1 MTFCRA
7 SPARTSARRR
17 AASIGQRGFAPLPT
31 LSRPRTR
38 AGAFVL
44 TGWPAGRYPSR
55 APPAP
60 APPMP
65 RPHAPEEAPEPTDL
79 TASDDLVYEIPS
91 ELDETVV
98 ADHRGG
104 RPPRSGALKLAAAA
118 AIVLVVGGALL
129 TYRAHHRRKVV
140 EAALSQAD
148 ALLRLDTSA
157 GYRQAASLLEPIAQL
172 DPMNGASVRAFALA
186 MLFADYRQADAEAQV
201 EDLLVTP
208 GRADTVPGY
217 AQLASAA
224 LALARK
230 EAGTA
235 TTAVVRGGDG
245 PWPLALQAR
254 IALLAGS
261 VEAALEPAAAARP
274 RPRRLRRRSGG
285 CSTTG
290 TGRRRSSA
298 AARRSTS
305 PRSASARATT
315 PAPAPR
321 STRRDSTPPRARGPT
336 APPHSRRST
345 AVRTGRCPARPPHC
359 RARATT
365 IRASCRPRP
374 LPHRP
379 HPRRPSRRRPRRR
392 RRRRRRRGAS
402 RRRRARPERRRR
414 RSLPQRRRRRS
425 DRSAHRPRPRSSSR
439 SSA

>member
-1 MTFCRA
+1 
-7 SPARTSARRR
+7 
-17 AASIGQRGFAPLPT
+17 
-31 LSRPRTR
+31 
-38 AGAFVL
+38 
-44 TGWPAGRYPSR
+44 
-55 APPAP
+55 
-60 APPMP
+60 MP

-261 VEAALEPAAAARP
+261 VEAALEPAAAAAAEGAFP
-274 RPRRLRRRSGG
+274 PGLALHGDVLRRLHKDA
-285 CSTTG
+285 
-290 TGRRRSSA
+290 A
-298 AARRSTS
+298 AARAAYEAALAASPAQ
-305 PRSASARATT
+305 PRSAYGLAKLALGAQAPTEEAEAALRRLLDDRDGTPAVERGRAALHLASLRLRAGDHAGAGAALDAARLDPAARAWADRAAALAAEHRGSYRAVSGAPAALQSASDDDPGELSPTPPPPP
-315 PAPAPR
+315 PAPAKAIAKKAP
-321 STRRDSTPPRARGPT
+321 AKKAT
-336 APPHSRRST
+336 AT
-345 AVRTGRCPARPPHC
+345 AKKGVPKKKGAAGKTATKKPAAKKKTTKRP
-359 RARATT
+359 
-365 IRASCRPRP
+365 
-374 LPHRP
+374 
-379 HPRRPSRRRPRRR
+379 
-392 RRRRRRRGAS
+392 
-402 RRRRARPERRRR
+402 
-414 RSLPQRRRRRS
+414 
-425 DRSAHRPRPRSSSR
+425 
-439 SSA
+439 

>member
-55 APPAP
+55 VPPAP

-79 TASDDLVYEIPS
+79 TA
-91 ELDETVV
+91 
-98 ADHRGG
+98 
-104 RPPRSGALKLAAAA
+104 
-118 AIVLVVGGALL
+118 
-129 TYRAHHRRKVV
+129 
-140 EAALSQAD
+140 AD

-261 VEAALEPAAAARP
+261 VEAALEPAAAAAAEGAFP
-274 RPRRLRRRSGG
+274 PGLALHGDVLRRLHKDA
-285 CSTTG
+285 
-290 TGRRRSSA
+290 A
-298 AARRSTS
+298 AARAAYEAALAASPAQ
-305 PRSASARATT
+305 PRSAYGLAKLALGAQAQTEEAEAALRRLLDDRDGTPAVECGRAALHLASLRLRAGDHAGAGAALDAARLDPAARAWADRAAALAAEHRGSYRAVSGAPATLQSASDDDPGELSPT
-315 PAPAPR
+315 PPPPPPAPAKAIAKKAPAKKA
-321 STRRDSTPPRARGPT
+321 TATAKRGVPKKKGAAGKT
-336 APPHSRRST
+336 AT
-345 AVRTGRCPARPPHC
+345 KKPAAKKKTTKRP
-359 RARATT
+359 
-365 IRASCRPRP
+365 
-374 LPHRP
+374 
-379 HPRRPSRRRPRRR
+379 
-392 RRRRRRRGAS
+392 
-402 RRRRARPERRRR
+402 
-414 RSLPQRRRRRS
+414 
-425 DRSAHRPRPRSSSR
+425 
-439 SSA
+439 